1 MSEEKEI
8 QLKKH
13 EAERFESVSA
23 ICTIALC
30 PVMTLNQHCIP
41 KIISSKSLS
50 IHVTLHMI
58 ILKPARSTS
67 TIKIMYFNPASKGQ
81 RCTLD

>member
-1 MSEEKEI
+1 MSDEKEI

-23 ICTIALC
+23 ICTIVLC

-58 ILKPARSTS
+58 ILKPAGTTS